1 MSAYTVISSTNNYM
15 IVIRS
20 VEKGHGSI
28 RENLVLQ
35 KNKVN
40 YDVEF
45 RLPFNISWGEGFQT
59 EEPEIIS
66 IKKSNEKSVVPSEIE
81 FIKLY
86 IKQNF
91 KD

>member
-45 RLPFNISWGEGFQT
+45 RLPFNISWSDGFQP